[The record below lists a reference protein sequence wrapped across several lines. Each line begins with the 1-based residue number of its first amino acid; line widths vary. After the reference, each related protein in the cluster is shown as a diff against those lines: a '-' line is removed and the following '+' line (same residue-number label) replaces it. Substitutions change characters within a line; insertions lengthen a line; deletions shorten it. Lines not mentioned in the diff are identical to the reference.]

1 MAELNIAA
9 LPKWI
14 MTYADDFEDV
24 ISYPVGSG
32 NNVNMRLKDA
42 NDLVIFFLDAGHSG
56 TWLGHTRQD
65 CKATIT
71 ATGKALEFQRAITE
85 WLAKAGTTE
94 ITNTDNARLLEI
106 VPNAT
111 NLGIACTSVVID
123 WDTTT

>member
-1 MAELNIAA
+1 MAELNLAA

-14 MTYADDFEDV
+14 MTYADDKEDI

-32 NNVNMRLKDA
+32 NNVNMRIADA
-42 NDLVIFFLDAGHSG
+42 NTLEIFFLDAGHSG
-56 TWLGHTRQD
+56 TWLGHTRKD
-65 CKATIT
+65 CKASIT
-71 ATGKALEFQRAITE
+71 ATGKALELQRVITE

-111 NLGIACTSVVID
+111 NLGVACGSVVID
-123 WDTTT
+123 WDTTS

>member
-14 MTYADDFEDV
+14 ITYADDVDDI
-24 ISYPVGSG
+24 ISFPVGSG
-32 NNVNMRLKDA
+32 NNVNMRMVDA
-42 NDLVIFFLDAGHSG
+42 NNLAIFFLDAGHSG

-71 ATGKALEFQRAITE
+71 ATGKALELQTKITE

-94 ITNTDNARLLEI
+94 ITNPANSRMLELA
-106 VPNAT
+106 PNAT
-111 NLGIACTSVVID
+111 NLGVACTTIVID
-123 WDTTT
+123 WDSTS